1 MNIHEYQGKAVLK
14 EFGAPVSKGFAAFT
28 VEEAEAAAA
37 EPLPAARGRP
47 GAPRPAAGASQAGAR
62 AAQAG

>member
-28 VEEAEAAAA
+28 VEEAEAAAK
-37 EPLPAARGRP
+37 AAALIG
-47 GAPRPAAGASQAGAR
+47 
-62 AAQAG
+62 